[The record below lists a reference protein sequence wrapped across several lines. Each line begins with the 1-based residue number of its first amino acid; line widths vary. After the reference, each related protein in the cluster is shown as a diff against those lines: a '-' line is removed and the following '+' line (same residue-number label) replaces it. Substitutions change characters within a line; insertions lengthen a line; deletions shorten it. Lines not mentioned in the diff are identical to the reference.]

1 MRLKIPVGYG
11 GVVEPGADRLPEWI
25 MALASLLLFGLI
37 LLGGL
42 WLRQMEIKA
51 RALEKQRLAAGA
63 EDEKD
68 A

>member
-1 MRLKIPVGYG
+1 
-11 GVVEPGADRLPEWI
+11 

>member
-1 MRLKIPVGYG
+1 M
-11 GVVEPGADRLPEWI
+11 EPGADQLPEWVLG
-25 MALASLLLFGLI
+25 LASLLLFGLI

-51 RALEKQRLAAGA
+51 RVLEKQRLNSGT
-63 EDEKD
+63 EENKD

>member
-1 MRLKIPVGYG
+1 M
-11 GVVEPGADRLPEWI
+11 EPGADQLPEW
-25 MALASLLLFGLI
+25 ALGLASLLLFGLI

-51 RALEKQRLAAGA
+51 RALEKQRLNAAP
-63 EDEKD
+63 DDNKD